1 MSSKRIIKWVW
12 IITAAI
18 IWILIATTCTTAQD
32 EIPITTSSDKAL
44 ELFKQGRKLTEYIK
58 PQKAITYFE
67 KAVEIDSNFALA
79 YLNLASPYYN
89 AGNTEK
95 AFEVYYK
102 ALALM
107 DKVSEGE
114 KLLILA
120 FKEGVDGNTT
130 KIKEL
135 YQKLVEVYPKDKR
148 AHDALAGFYYG
159 QQEYALAIEEYKKA
173 IEIDP
178 DFAPSYNSL
187 GYVYSYSG
195 KYAEAEKA
203 LKKYAELIPDEP
215 NPYDS
220 LAEILMKQGKYDQSI
235 EAFKKALSLDSNFF
249 SAYVGIGT
257 NLMFKGKPE
266 EARKE
271 FQKLY
276 DIAPNDGVRRRALL
290 SLARSYIDEGKLDK
304 ALEELQKRHDVA
316 EKNND
321 DLEMAGDLGLM
332 ANVLVEM
339 GKFDEALAKYHKSV
353 ELNEKSDILSQ
364 DQKDNV
370 KQGLLFNEAR
380 IALKKNDIAT
390 AKSKAEEYGK
400 QAEAGNNPFVIKA
413 SHQLWGMIALHEKR
427 YDDALQELQQ
437 ANLEN
442 PRNLCRM
449 AKAYEGKGDK
459 EKAKEFWMK
468 AANFNEISTSYAFI
482 RNKAKAKLAEM

>member
-1 MSSKRIIKWVW
+1 MGSKKLIKCGWL
-12 IITAAI
+12 ITAAI
-18 IWILIATTCTTAQD
+18 IWMLIAITCTTAQD

-44 ELFKQGRKLTEYIK
+44 ELFKQGRKLAEYIK

-79 YLNLASPYYN
+79 YLNLAYPYSN
-89 AGNTEK
+89 AGKTEK

-102 ALALM
+102 AVALM

-120 FKEGVDGNTT
+120 FKEGVDGNTA
-130 KIKEL
+130 KVKEL
-135 YQKLVEVYPKDKR
+135 YQKLAKVYPKDKR

-159 QQEYALAIEEYKKA
+159 QQEYPLAIEEYKKA

-178 DFAPSYNSL
+178 NFAPSYNSL

-220 LAEILMKQGKYDQSI
+220 LAEILMKQGKYDESI
-235 EAFKKALSLDSNFF
+235 EAYKKALSLDPNFIL
-249 SAYVGIGT
+249 SHIGIAT
-257 NLMFKGKPE
+257 NFNLKGEHE
-266 EARKE
+266 EARKQL
-271 FQKLY
+271 QKLY
-276 DIAPNDGVRRRALL
+276 DIAPNDGVRRQALSSMAL
-290 SLARSYIDEGKLDK
+290 SYIDEGKLDK
-304 ALEELQKRHDVA
+304 AIEELKKRYDIA

-321 DLEMAGDLGLM
+321 DLGMAGDIGLM
-332 ANVLVEM
+332 ANILVEM

-353 ELNEKSDILSQ
+353 ELNVKSDLLSQ
-364 DQKDNV
+364 KQKDNV
-370 KQGLLFNEAR
+370 KQGLLYNEAR
-380 IALKKNDIAT
+380 IALKKNDVAT

-400 QAEAGNNPFVIKA
+400 QAEAGNNPFVKKA
-413 SHQLWGMIALHEKR
+413 SHELLGMIALHEKR
-427 YDDALQELQQ
+427 HDDALQELQQ
-437 ANLEN
+437 ANLED
-442 PRNLCRM
+442 PRNFCRM

-459 EKAKEFWMK
+459 DKAKEFWIK

-482 RNKAKAKLAEM
+482 RNKAKTKLSEM